1 MFDLWLKCIVLWY
14 YEKSNGKGDSMKN
27 NLYTYLDSKK
37 IYLAT
42 TKEKYLL
49 IEKKSSKE
57 QEKSISLIS
66 RNIKITDKENGL
78 LLFPKK

>member
-1 MFDLWLKCIVLWY
+1 MILRELY
-14 YEKSNGKGDSMKN
+14 RGKGDIMKS

-49 IEKKSSKE
+49 IEKKPSIG
-57 QEKSISLIS
+57 QGKSISLVTRKTTIL
-66 RNIKITDKENGL
+66 DKDNGIQ
-78 LLFPKK
+78 LFPKK

>member
-1 MFDLWLKCIVLWY
+1 MILRELY
-14 YEKSNGKGDSMKN
+14 RGKGDIMKS
-27 NLYTYLDSKK
+27 NLYKKKKKKK

>member
-1 MFDLWLKCIVLWY
+1 MILRELY
-14 YEKSNGKGDSMKN
+14 RGKGDIMKS
-27 NLYTYLDSKK
+27 NLYTYLDS
-37 IYLAT
+37 

-49 IEKKSSKE
+49 NEKKSSKE